1 MLEMGQKDG
10 LLLPDRRR
18 ACGLNPSGIKDG
30 LLSEEIRVRTKSSL
44 SPSPVSTKVWDTNL
58 EERS

>member
-1 MLEMGQKDG
+1 MGHKDG
-10 LLLPDRRR
+10 LLAPDRSE

-30 LLSEEIRVRTKSSL
+30 LISKEIRVRTKSSL
-44 SPSPVSTKVWDTNL
+44 APSVSTKVWDIDL

>member
-1 MLEMGQKDG
+1 MGYW
-10 LLLPDRRR
+10 LPDRSE

-30 LLSEEIRVRTKSSL
+30 LVSEEIRVRTKSSL
-44 SPSPVSTKVWDTNL
+44 SPSPVSTKVWDINL